1 MKPDVIRREHSELL
15 DGVVLVADVR
25 DSLGRVVLGR
35 GTLVG
40 VDERIV
46 LEGLAWE
53 LLHVVRPEPGDILES
68 DAGARL
74 AAAAAGSGVE
84 AGEAAGGHW
93 PLASTRRGIVEVHGA
108 ALLAVNSPGELA
120 VYTVADGQVVDR
132 DEVVARAKIIPF
144 VVEGGSLER
153 GLAAASAAGGLISVR
168 AFSPARLGV
177 VVLES
182 LGSSAFERFRSAL
195 DEKAAWFGSSVLE
208 PCVVG
213 RTARSVAA
221 AFEGVLSS
229 GAGVVLVAGTAA
241 MDPLDPAFEAVR
253 LLNGQIE
260 RVGVPAHPGSLLWLA
275 RLENRHSSCGTRH
288 SSLVPVIGMPSC
300 GLFSRATVF
309 DLVLPRLLAGM
320 PVDSAWLA
328 SLGQG
333 GLLTRDVAARFPPY
347 RPRQERGAVD

>member
-1 MKPDVIRREHSELL
+1 MRPEVIRHDPAGMQSLE
-15 DGVVLVADVR
+15 GAVLVADVR
-25 DSLGRVVLGR
+25 DSLGRVRLGR
-35 GTLVG
+35 GTLIG
-40 VDERIV
+40 EDERMV

-53 LLHVVRPEPGDILES
+53 ALHVVRPEHGDVLEA
-68 DAGARL
+68 DAGGRL
-74 AAAAAGSGVE
+74 AAAAAGPGVR
-84 AGEAAGGHW
+84 AGDAAGGHW
-93 PLASTRRGIVEVHGA
+93 PLVSTRRGIVEVHRE
-108 ALLAVNSPGELA
+108 ALLDVNGPGDLA
-120 VYTVADGQVVDR
+120 LYTVGDGQVVEQ

-144 VVEGGSLER
+144 VVAGAALER
-153 GLAAASAAGGLISVR
+153 GLTAASAAGGLIAVR
-168 AFSPARLGV
+168 AFVPARLGV

-182 LGSSAFERFRSAL
+182 LGSSAFGRFRAAL
-195 DEKAAWFGSSVLE
+195 DEKAAWFGASVLE
-208 PCVVG
+208 PCVVS

-221 AFEGVLSS
+221 AFEGALSS

-253 LLNGQIE
+253 LMGGRIE

-275 RLENRHSSCGTRH
+275 RLETPHA
-288 SSLVPVIGMPSC
+288 SLVPVIGMPSC

-309 DLVLPRLLAGM
+309 DLVLPRLLSGL

>member
-1 MKPDVIRREHSELL
+1 MKPEVIRRDPAGIQSLE
-15 DGVVLVADVR
+15 GAVLVADVR
-25 DSLGRVVLGR
+25 DSLGRVRLGR
-35 GTLVG
+35 GTLIG
-40 VDERIV
+40 ADERIV

-53 LLHVVRPEPGDILES
+53 SLHVVRPEHGDVLEA
-68 DAGARL
+68 DAGGRL
-74 AAAAAGSGVE
+74 AAAAAGAGVR
-84 AGEAAGGHW
+84 AGDAAGGHW
-93 PLASTRRGIVEVHGA
+93 PLVSTRRGIVELQRE
-108 ALLAVNSPGELA
+108 ALLAVNGPGELA
-120 VYTVADGQVVDR
+120 VYTVGDGQVVDQ

-144 VVEGGSLER
+144 VVGGAALER
-153 GLAAASAAGGLISVR
+153 GLTAASAAGGLIAVR
-168 AFSPARLGV
+168 AFVPARLGV

-182 LGSSAFERFRSAL
+182 LGSSAFGRFRAAI

-221 AFEGVLSS
+221 AFEGVLSG

-241 MDPLDPAFEAVR
+241 MDPLDPAFEALR
-253 LLNGQIE
+253 LLKGRLE
-260 RVGVPAHPGSLLWLA
+260 RVGVPAHPGSLLWLG
-275 RLENRHSSCGTRH
+275 RLGE
-288 SSLVPVIGMPSC
+288 VPVIGMPSC

-309 DLVLPRLLAGM
+309 DLVLPRLLSGL

-347 RPRQERGAVD
+347 RPRQERGAVE